1 MTIADRL
8 FLLVLAT
15 VPVQL
20 NKFFFTQSS
29 FVLGIPIDYL
39 APAIYLSD
47 LAIIAYVAAFAIG
60 YRAKFTE
67 IYRKRRKFIWIL
79 LAFTLYLTIS
89 SIGQGTSAFW
99 ASLKFLEMSLMAIFA
114 SITLEKASLK
124 RPLRLILAISLF
136 WQSVLIIGQFALQRS
151 LGLWILGERSFDD
164 ATFGIAHAQ
173 ILGSQLLRPYGTFP
187 HPNVAAAF
195 LVIFMILFLSF
206 RPQSKQKP
214 LQIIV
219 TVLSVV
225 AIFLTFSQAALLVL
239 AIIAIVLAQPLRI
252 RLVISLLLIVL
263 LGIFAKQI
271 LAGQIASIAERLT
284 LAQAAFDIT
293 AKNPLFGVGSN
304 NFIPQLSKLN
314 LFSLAETRLLQPVH
328 NIFLLILAENG
339 LIGLLLFTALLAT
352 VAANI
357 TGKTKIALFA
367 ALLVFG
373 SLDHFFWTLHQGQLL
388 FWLSTGYILSK
399 QK

>member
-1 MTIADRL
+1 MSRSDLL
-8 FLLVLAT
+8 FLAVLAT

-47 LAIIAYVAAFAIG
+47 LAIIAYVAAFAID

-79 LAFTLYLTIS
+79 SAFALYLTIS

-99 ASLKFLEMSLMAIFA
+99 ASLKFIQMSLMAIFA
-114 SITLEKASLK
+114 SITLEKASVTRHLW
-124 RPLRLILAISLF
+124 PTLAISLF
-136 WQSVLIIGQFALQRS
+136 WQSVLIIGQFTLQRS
-151 LGLWILGERSFDD
+151 LGLWILGERAFDS
-164 ATFGIAHAQ
+164 ATIGIAHAQ
-173 ILGSQLLRPYGTFP
+173 VAGFQLLRPYGTFA

-195 LVIFMILFLSF
+195 LLIFWLVLLGHNGLSTPRKILISVI
-206 RPQSKQKP
+206 
-214 LQIIV
+214 
-219 TVLSVV
+219 SVV
-225 AIFLTFSQAALLVL
+225 AIFLTFSQAAILVL
-239 AIIAIVLAQPLRI
+239 AIAAIVLSHSLKARI
-252 RLVISLLLIVL
+252 LISLLMTIL
-263 LGIFAKQI
+263 LGIFAKLV
-271 LAGQIASIAERLT
+271 LAGQITSIAERLT

-293 AKNPLFGVGSN
+293 AKNAIFGVGSN
-304 NFIPQLSKLN
+304 NFIPQLAKLD
-314 LFSLAETRLLQPVH
+314 LYSIAEIRLLQPVH

-339 LIGLLLFTALLAT
+339 LIGFLLFTALLAT

-357 TGKTKIALFA
+357 KGKTKIALFV

-373 SLDHFFWTLHQGQLL
+373 SLDHFLWTLQQGQML
-388 FWLSTGYILSK
+388 FWLTLGYILSK